1 MDLDGQVGRA
11 HRRLRGVQLGL
22 GRRDAER
29 LVPVDEVGGAHHPY
43 TKMEYGADGEATPV
57 STTNP
62 MPVTL
67 TLPAGQTE
75 QPVVDETV
83 GNLLWR
89 ILQMLMSPMGFDKSL
104 QRQRG
109 TVLIES
115 GTVTTVTTVTT
126 CATLTNQTN
135 FGGMNADM
143 LVRAQVNSTWG
154 ANVRSRI
161 T

>member
-1 MDLDGQVGRA
+1 MADDIKV
-11 HRRLRGVQLGL
+11 VPS
-22 GRRDAER
+22 AEAGDPS
-29 LVPVDEVGGAHHPY
+29 VATDEVGGRHYQWVKPA
-43 TKMEYGADGEATPV
+43 YGGDGVATPV
-57 STTNP
+57 
-62 MPVTL
+62 
-67 TLPAGQTE
+67 
-75 QPVVDETV
+75 DETNRLPV
-83 GNLLWR
+83 ATGLSQPLTDAQLRASAVPVADDTARNYLQR
-89 ILQMLMSPMGFDKSL
+89 ILQMLMAPLGFDKSL